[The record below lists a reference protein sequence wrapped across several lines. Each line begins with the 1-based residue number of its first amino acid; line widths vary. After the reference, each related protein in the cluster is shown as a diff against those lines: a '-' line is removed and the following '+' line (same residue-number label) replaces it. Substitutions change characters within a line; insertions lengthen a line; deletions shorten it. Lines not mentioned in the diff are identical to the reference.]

1 MRAGKLR
8 RRASLQRKQVTQ
20 DAFGAEIVT
29 WAEFAAVW
37 AGVEPLQGREF
48 FAALGQGEQAEV
60 SARVRIRYRGDVRAA
75 DRVVVG
81 KGAAARTFDVEAVI
95 ADERNREEQLMCREL
110 VE

>member
-8 RRASLQRKQVTQ
+8 HRASLQRRQVTQ
-20 DAFGAEIVT
+20 DTFGAEIAT
-29 WAEFAAVW
+29 WEEFAAVA

-48 FAALGQGEQAEV
+48 LAALGQGEQGEITT
-60 SARVRIRYRGDVRAA
+60 RIRIRYRGDVRTA

-81 KGAAARTFDVEAVI
+81 RGATARTFDVEAVLT
-95 ADERNREEQLMCREL
+95 DERQRGEELMCREL

>member
-20 DAFGAEIVT
+20 DGYGAEIAS
-29 WAEFAAVW
+29 WAEFAVVA

-48 FAALGQGEQAEV
+48 WTSQAEQGEISTRITIRFRDDVKAE
-60 SARVRIRYRGDVRAA
+60 
-75 DRVVVG
+75 DRVVWG
-81 KGAAARTFDVEAVI
+81 DHTYDIEAVV
-95 ADERNREEQLMCREL
+95 ADERGRELQLMCKEL